1 MHAEIDPVCGMDLRP
16 GQEEASFTYQ
26 DKTYHFCST
35 ECCEKFR
42 ANPKQYIKEME
53 AAAQGR

>member
-1 MHAEIDPVCGMDLRP
+1 MMERDPVCHMDLRP

-35 ECCEKFR
+35 ECCKMFQ
-42 ANPKQYIKEME
+42 ADPKRYIKEME
-53 AAAQGR
+53 EAAQQR

>member
-1 MHAEIDPVCGMDLRP
+1 MERDPVCGMDLRP

-35 ECCEKFR
+35 ECCGKFR

-53 AAAQGR
+53 AAQQPS